1 MLRRFV
7 IARRK
12 TAMYSMITL
21 ARATKST
28 KGDFIDGTIVDAD
41 VVLVCQSGAI
51 YRTFDDGTALK
62 LDSQQC

>member
-1 MLRRFV
+1 
-7 IARRK
+7 
-12 TAMYSMITL
+12 MITL